1 MNISKIHTY
10 NIYADISCTY
20 LHMIAYLR
28 PTCLNLKT
36 SSFIYKNFSLLKTNS
51 IMSDYQS

>member
-28 PTCLNLKT
+28 PALFLISGDPINLQLE
-36 SSFIYKNFSLLKTNS
+36 IVE
-51 IMSDYQS
+51 